1 MLVAPLPMDDNQI
14 LRAAKEMV
22 AEHGDEAIRQTDQRI
37 RLCMSGGF
45 YSVAKSWQLIREVI
59 RDMQESDAE
68 ECQAFEAEG

>member
-22 AEHGDEAIRQTDQRI
+22 AKHGDEAIRQTDQRI
-37 RLCMSGGF
+37 RLCKSGGF
-45 YSVAKSWQLIREVI
+45 YSVAKTWQLIREVI

-68 ECQAFEAEG
+68 EGQAFEAEN

>member
-37 RLCMSGGF
+37 RLCKSGGF
-45 YSVAKSWQLIREVI
+45 YSVAKTWQLIREVI